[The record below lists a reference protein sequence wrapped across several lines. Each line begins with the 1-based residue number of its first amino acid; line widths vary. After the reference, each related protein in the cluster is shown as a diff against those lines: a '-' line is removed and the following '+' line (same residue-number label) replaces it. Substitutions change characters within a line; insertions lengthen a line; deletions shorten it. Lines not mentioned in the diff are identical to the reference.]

1 VQAVWNVQI
10 YHLEN
15 HDRQDVEDE
24 MTCCEKTEKETIERC
39 AKFVEGGRFLHD
51 GAPTAIFGR
60 ECAAAMRRALLPA
73 PQVEPE
79 DLPHPGTGRL
89 LHASPVFA
97 PQVEKRE
104 ECEHPATTLE
114 DGVYYCDTCSMY
126 APRATLAKEGES

>member
-1 VQAVWNVQI
+1 
-10 YHLEN
+10 
-15 HDRQDVEDE
+15 

-104 ECEHPATTLE
+104 ECI
-114 DGVYYCDTCSMY
+114 
-126 APRATLAKEGES
+126 RWKLAEAFTAQNLPPEYELALDLARQTQEKE